1 MALMTVLASTFLGIS
16 LILHATYPLSTSV
29 MLPLTVPVTND
40 ISNDP
45 KLVGSWQ
52 NFKSASSI
60 YISLAEPNTT
70 DTVYVFYKSSCDSDE
85 LLTKDSILPEKY
97 FSPPP
102 ENIHAGLNYH
112 GNNVPINLATGSYL
126 MYNINVS
133 YINQGCLHLY
143 LIHTADAYFKFIHSS
158 NENTFNGYI
167 ERSDCLETEGMH
179 SIVFSITTLQ
189 GEFYVAYEARGINF
203 SAEVSGKVVHY
214 SKSGL
219 HTPCQTLLSIENP
232 TCVIETCASTFLCF
246 NPYPTQCILVSA
258 GENKNFVNTK
268 VLVSAKSPFFYGHA
282 AYLILLSMAC
292 VGVILITLVLLL
304 AYRIKYI
311 SKLHY

>member
-1 MALMTVLASTFLGIS
+1 MTVLAFTFLGIS
-16 LILHATYPLSTSV
+16 LILHSTYPLSTSV

-40 ISNDP
+40 ILNHP
-45 KLVGSWQ
+45 TLVGSQQ

-60 YISLAEPNTT
+60 YISLTEPNTT

-85 LLTKDSILPEKY
+85 LLTKDSILPEIY
-97 FSPPP
+97 FSPPQ

-133 YINQGCLHLY
+133 YINQGCLRLY

-158 NENTFNGYI
+158 NGNTFNGYI

-189 GEFYVAYEARGINF
+189 GEFYVAYEAQDVNF
-203 SAEVSGKVVHY
+203 SAEVSGKEVHY

-219 HTPCQTLLSIENP
+219 HIPCQTLLSIENP
-232 TCVIETCASTFLCF
+232 TCVIETCTSTFLCF

-304 AYRIKYI
+304 AYSIKYI